1 MFRPPH
7 HNVPVQ
13 SNWDVTDVK
22 ETNRMIVLLIPTV
35 AIFFLLIVSTL
46 ATMLLL
52 CYNVLLCEIKAY
64 EIKAGD
70 PPILDINE
78 AWPLGSDKSFEVH
91 VNPKLSSD
99 KIALG
104 SVKKLLAL

>member
-1 MFRPPH
+1 MLLLSIIIRPPH

-13 SNWDVTDVK
+13 N
-22 ETNRMIVLLIPTV
+22 NRFHIGDNAPALLQRPALWQCSSCV
-35 AIFFLLIVSTL
+35 VEQLRNKDFA
-46 ATMLLL
+46 
-52 CYNVLLCEIKAY
+52 EIKAY

-70 PPILDINE
+70 PPILDISE
-78 AWPLGSDKSFEVH
+78 AWPLGFDKSFEVH